1 MEYLEEFLIAAV
13 NDNFDVHFD
22 DGSSAEVAAKI
33 VGMRKMT
40 LRGDFVMVDDMY
52 TKWQE
57 RQARGGQNRIFA
69 KQIEQEDNTT
79 DWDSENTSDED
90 DDVTMNDVPALAR
103 TPKEKPVPKVDEDG
117 FTEVIGKKKR

>member
-22 DGSSAEVAAKI
+22 DGSPAEIAAKI
-33 VGMRKMT
+33 VGIKKMT
-40 LRGDFVMVDDMY
+40 LRGDFALVDEMY

-57 RQARGGQNRIFA
+57 KQARGGQKRILA

-79 DWDSENTSDED
+79 DWDSQSTSDED
-90 DDVTMNDVPALAR
+90 EDVIMNDVPAPAR